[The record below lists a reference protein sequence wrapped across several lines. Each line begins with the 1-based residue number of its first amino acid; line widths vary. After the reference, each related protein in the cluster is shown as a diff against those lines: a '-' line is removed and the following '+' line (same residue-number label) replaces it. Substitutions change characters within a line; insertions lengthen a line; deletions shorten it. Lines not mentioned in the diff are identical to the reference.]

1 MKHFKNIDKFS
12 PTVYPHIHPLYFKV
26 LMVKFSTK
34 YLHSH
39 CRLKVM
45 QVTVGIVE
53 EVLDRFMHL
62 RNSWL
67 KGTVNREQYN
77 VTYIITVHAR
87 LGEKRED

>member
-1 MKHFKNIDKFS
+1 
-12 PTVYPHIHPLYFKV
+12 
-26 LMVKFSTK
+26 MVKFSTK

-39 CRLKVM
+39 CRLRVT
-45 QVTVGIVE
+45 QVTVGIVQ
-53 EVLDRFMHL
+53 EVLDQSMHL